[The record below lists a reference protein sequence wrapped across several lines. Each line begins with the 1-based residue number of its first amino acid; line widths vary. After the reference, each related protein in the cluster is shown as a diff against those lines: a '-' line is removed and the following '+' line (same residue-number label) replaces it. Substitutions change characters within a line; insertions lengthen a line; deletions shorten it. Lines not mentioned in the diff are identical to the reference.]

1 VKAILLLLATLA
13 IPAAGSAQDDDRL
26 RPYRSAVIMY
36 QGRQIDAALRLAAS
50 WRPDSIR
57 RDARRLIDDR
67 DTSLAPGVALLLTE
81 LARQV
86 TNLNRPEHFGVASF
100 LVGNLRRNLPDVRAF
115 QERWFAF
122 MTSVLIAELNPSSA
136 RAFLNRGLRIVGA
149 SSRLQLLSGIA
160 YEMSTYSDAT
170 CPVAD
175 CRMND
180 DRRARALM
188 LAAEAY
194 RQASALDPHS
204 PEAHLRLGH
213 VLGLLGDDEG
223 ARGELA
229 EAERIGNGAELLYLV
244 ALFRSDL
251 HRQDGNLK
259 SAAIEAERAVNL
271 GPEYQSARIA
281 LAYLSDQM
289 GMAERSRKIVTELLA
304 LPSGG
309 DPWWTFKQPEEDFE
323 SLEWMKVYVRQ

>member
-1 VKAILLLLATLA
+1 
-13 IPAAGSAQDDDRL
+13 
-26 RPYRSAVIMY
+26 
-36 QGRQIDAALRLAAS
+36 
-50 WRPDSIR
+50 
-57 RDARRLIDDR
+57 
-67 DTSLAPGVALLLTE
+67 
-81 LARQV
+81 
-86 TNLNRPEHFGVASF
+86 
-100 LVGNLRRNLPDVRAF
+100 
-115 QERWFAF
+115 